1 MTSYP
6 KVSGTGRIR
15 RLLLR
20 SFSWV
25 SCLRFAATLG
35 ALAIVN
41 LLLPDDVSGAVH
53 NPMGAAAAIAV
64 GLGTSRVRARR
75 AWNAIAAGVCLY
87 ALGDMAGAFVPAGE
101 VGSPTG
107 FALATSV
114 LIMASYSLLA
124 AGLTFMLI
132 DRKGR

>member
-1 MTSYP
+1 MSSYP
-6 KVSGTGRIR
+6 RVSRTGRLR
-15 RLLLR
+15 RLLSR

-41 LLLPDDVSGAVH
+41 LLLPDDVSSAVH

-75 AWNAIAAGVCLY
+75 AWNAIAAGVFLY
-87 ALGDMAGAFVPAGE
+87 SLADVAGAIVPGGNA
-101 VGSPTG
+101 VAPTDV
-107 FALATSV
+107 ALVTSA
-114 LIMASYSLLA
+114 LILVSYSLLA

-132 DRKGR
+132 NRKSH